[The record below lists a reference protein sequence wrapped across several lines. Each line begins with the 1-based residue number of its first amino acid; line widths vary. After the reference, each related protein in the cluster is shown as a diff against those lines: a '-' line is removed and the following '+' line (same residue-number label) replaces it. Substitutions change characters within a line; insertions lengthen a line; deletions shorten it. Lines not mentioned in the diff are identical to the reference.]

1 MVVPGASALSNS
13 TIPAT
18 LPTVALAGDAAE
30 TQRNKRADRRAA
42 STKRNACCAQ
52 GEEKECTGQDVT
64 EISASSLNEK
74 YVAKRA
80 DGQCLIGARHR
91 ITNSQSCIQCL
102 GGRAVVTLDCTP
114 GTFETPAGI
123 SPSLLSAAGI
133 VRQV

>member
-64 EISASSLNEK
+64 EISASSLNEIAN
-74 YVAKRA
+74 VAKRA
-80 DGQCLIGARHR
+80 DGQRLIGARHR

-102 GGRAVVTLDCTP
+102 GSRSCGLKRSC
-114 GTFETPAGI
+114 G
-123 SPSLLSAAGI
+123 LL
-133 VRQV
+133 RT